1 MRTALSDTKDSD
13 DSMTVGLRPS
23 MSVQA
28 TAAEPDVHRAEH
40 TRRTAT
46 TFRALGCTHVVA
58 YGGHRPRLLDVG
70 AAVAAS
76 VLVDG
81 HDSPSL
87 FDEACHVV
95 AAV

>member
-1 MRTALSDTKDSD
+1 
-13 DSMTVGLRPS
+13 

-40 TRRTAT
+40 TRRPAT

-58 YGGHRPRLLDVG
+58 YGRHRPRLLDVG
-70 AAVAAS
+70 AAVAAA

-81 HDSPSL
+81 HDFAVLWTKPATQSL
-87 FDEACHVV
+87 PFGAS
-95 AAV
+95 

>member
-1 MRTALSDTKDSD
+1 
-13 DSMTVGLRPS
+13 

-46 TFRALGCTHVVA
+46 TLRALGRTHVVA
-58 YGGHRPRLLDVG
+58 YRRHRPRLLDVG

-95 AAV
+95 VAV